1 MKLLSL
7 SVKGFGPYTDTQV
20 IDFPQARK
28 VALLGTNGAGK
39 TFLLDAI
46 PAVLFKSVPNRKG
59 GFYEQFS
66 GNDAFIDLTFEFNG
80 SIIKARRMVN
90 AVSRTQKAFLYKDG
104 EALNDG
110 KDAAFAEEIKKLG
123 INETAFLAAIYQT
136 QNGAGNALNMDVD
149 SRIKLLSIILD
160 LMKFETDHSKV
171 VEAHKEVSRTV
182 EGLQIRRNQ
191 IELQIPDTESLSQQL
206 STLHADV
213 DRHNLSIQQ
222 IDKDIEA
229 AVQSVANAKANAQ
242 GVDDL
247 KREAN
252 NLLDEIKA
260 DEKEADDLAERI
272 KNNQELVINR
282 KDEITKAVITTEVNR
297 KLIQEQ
303 QERLVELQKYAQQA
317 QGSLEHW
324 NQGQRKL
331 ISDVNE
337 KLSTERAKLLTL
349 EGQLRDATMAKARI
363 QTARSTAEG
372 RIASLKPSTELLDR
386 VPCNGMEINASCEL
400 LKNAHANVQEI
411 EKLTLELSVLDGNL
425 KAADVTIGELEVKIE
440 DQKND
445 ISALEDD
452 QKSILEEK
460 APPEYAQ
467 ALEDFNRRIQDA
479 NQQISAANQ
488 HIKDA
493 EALVKLADKLEGAE
507 EKVADYQARLDV
519 LRKKIQANDLA
530 HQSKMAKIA
539 EASNIEA
546 TVQAAE
552 IKKSS
557 LQSERQAV
565 EVKIKAAQ
573 ETIGQVNAK
582 LEEAKRLTQA
592 SESLKA
598 EITEQQAALAEIQI
612 LRDGLGPKGAK
623 NVKIDAAG
631 KAITERANR
640 LIRIG
645 LGPQFSIVI
654 NTLRELQSKDENGDP
669 EVRETLE
676 LRIIDN
682 NNGEEKLI
690 ENLSG
695 GEKAMA
701 GLVFSL
707 SLAVEQREASGLD
720 IRTLI
725 LDEPSAGLSEENS
738 VKYLDMLDAVLDE
751 TGIEQVLF
759 ISHMPSMQNLADAS
773 LFVRKGQDGE
783 SSKVE
788 VMRQ

>member
-7 SVKGFGPYTDTQV
+7 SLKGFGPYTDVNV
-20 IDFPQARK
+20 IDFPRARK

-80 SIIKARRMVN
+80 STIKARRMVN
-90 AVSRTQKAFLYKDG
+90 ANSRTQKAFLYKDG
-104 EALNDG
+104 EPLNDG
-110 KDAAFAEEIKKLG
+110 KDAAFSDEIRKLG
-123 INETAFLAAIYQT
+123 INETAFLAAVYQT
-136 QNGAGNALNMDVD
+136 QNGAGNVLNMDVD

-160 LMKFETDHSKV
+160 LMKFDTDHAKV
-171 VEAHKEVSRTV
+171 VEAHKEISRTV
-182 EGLQIRRNQ
+182 EGLQIRRSEIQ
-191 IELQIPDTESLSQQL
+191 RQIPEADSLKEQQAVR
-206 STLHADV
+206 HAEIDS
-213 DRHNLSIQQ
+213 HNEALAQ
-222 IDKDIEA
+222 IAKCFEE
-229 AVQSVANAKANAQ
+229 AVQTVANAKANAQ

-247 KREAN
+247 KREAE
-252 NLLDEIKA
+252 NLLQEVITY
-260 DEKEADDLAERI
+260 EKETDDLGERI
-272 KNNQELVINR
+272 QNNRTLVIDR
-282 KDEITKAVITTEVNR
+282 KDEILKAVLTTEVNR
-297 KLIQEQ
+297 KHIGEKQAEIQE
-303 QERLVELQKYAQQA
+303 LQRFAQQA
-317 QGSLEHW
+317 QASLEQW
-324 NQGQRKL
+324 NTDRRSETAS
-331 ISDVNE
+331 INE
-337 KLSTERAKLLTL
+337 KLTGERSKLLAL
-349 EGQLRDATMAKARI
+349 DGQLRDAMMAKAKI
-363 QTARSTAEG
+363 QTAKSTAEG
-372 RIASLKPSTELLDR
+372 RIDTLKPSNELIDR
-386 VPCNGMEINASCEL
+386 VPCASLPQMNSSCEL
-400 LKNAHANVQEI
+400 LKNAHASS
-411 EKLTLELSVLDGNL
+411 KL
-425 KAADVTIGELEVKIE
+425 IGELLLEVNQWNIALQDSGVKISELETKVE
-440 DQKND
+440 DQQND

-452 QKSILEEK
+452 LKQIMSQQ
-460 APPEYAQ
+460 PPAEFAD
-467 ALEDFNRRIQDA
+467 ALADFNKRIQEA
-479 NQQISAANQ
+479 NQGINAANQ
-488 HIKDA
+488 HIN
-493 EALVKLADKLEGAE
+493 EAADLAKLSGKLEGAE
-507 EKVADYQARLDV
+507 EKVADYEARLAV
-519 LRKKIQANDLA
+519 LFPKIKATEEAL
-530 HQSKMAKIA
+530 SLKREKIR
-539 EASNIEA
+539 EASDLEA

-552 IKKSS
+552 KRKAD
-557 LQSERQAV
+557 LQVERQLIAG
-565 EVKIKAAQ
+565 KLHLTQ
-573 ETIGQVNAK
+573 EALGHLNAK
-582 LEEAKRLTQA
+582 LEEASRLTKEA
-592 SESLKA
+592 EALTS
-598 EITEQQAALAEIQI
+598 EITEQQATLAEVQI

-676 LRIIDN
+676 LRIIN
-682 NNGEEKLI
+682 NDSGEEMLI

-738 VKYLDMLDAVLDE
+738 IKYLTMLDAVLDE
-751 TGIEQVLF
+751 TGLEQVFF

-773 LFVRKGQDGE
+773 LFVTKGSNGE

-788 VMRQ
+788 VIR